1 MLYTNPQENVLIIG
15 PSGAGKHLFATQRLV
30 NSLADGNSAVVFDCG
45 RSYAHLVRA
54 LGGKLVTVDVQRKGT
69 CIQSYGTMPLLVYEL
84 ENLTEAF
91 DIEKLPDL
99 PVLDATTFV
108 LVDEMWQMNRR
119 LPGLWEW
126 LGKGTEMNAGFC
138 GVMQMLGGVDLA
150 ALPAGTRLQR
160 VENFA
165 PVETE
170 HLQAGQLVRH
180 QDGGIYRFH
189 SRARHTD
196 DQTELVIYEHVWPFV
211 AGQMWARPA
220 HEWPSR
226 FAPITSED
234 LRDAQKQ
241 PRVEAQAS
249 VTKAKATRRAEEA
262 RRKAATEADFNM
274 LAFAPAGQGMSV
286 AGLNNEIRK

>member
-54 LGGKLVTVDVQRKGT
+54 LGGKLVTVDTRRQGT
-69 CIQSYGTMPLLVYEL
+69 TVETYGTMPLTVYEL
-84 ENLTEAF
+84 ENIVEAF
-91 DIEKLPDL
+91 DIEKLPNL

-108 LVDEMWQMNRR
+108 LVDELWQMNRR

-126 LGKGTEMNAGFC
+126 LQKGSELNAGFC
-138 GVMQMLGGVDLA
+138 GVMQMLADVNLA
-150 ALPAGTRLQR
+150 AIPERTRLQR
-160 VENFA
+160 IENFA
-165 PVETE
+165 PVETD

-196 DQTELVIYEHVWPFV
+196 DQADLIIYEHVWPFTPDQV
-211 AGQMWARPA
+211 WARPA
-220 HEWPSR
+220 HEWSSR
-226 FAPITSED
+226 FTPITNED
-234 LRDAQKQ
+234 LREAQKQ
-241 PRVEAQAS
+241 PRAEAQAAI
-249 VTKAKATRRAEEA
+249 TNAKAMRRAEEA
-262 RRKAATEADFNM
+262 RRKATAESDYNM
-274 LAFAPAGQGMSV
+274 LVFAHRAKECRRT
-286 AGLNNEIRK
+286 A